1 MLQRTCSCSGWKS
14 WSWSTRNA
22 RFLTIRGDRSHLSD
36 AAQSIAL
43 IHIGTISY
51 QHFSAR
57 SAGAVVECP
66 RSRGRS
72 SEQAWVTE
80 RAVVL
85 PSGAKGSA
93 AMATVLP
100 FFQDVAFDLD
110 LTQAM
115 GEAFERACRSLH
127 DVGQPD
133 IVKEVI
139 ARRIIEVAKTGERD
153 PERLSD
159 HALLALGVS
168 RINGAA

>member
-1 MLQRTCSCSGWKS
+1 
-14 WSWSTRNA
+14 
-22 RFLTIRGDRSHLSD
+22 
-36 AAQSIAL
+36 
-43 IHIGTISY
+43 
-51 QHFSAR
+51 
-57 SAGAVVECP
+57 
-66 RSRGRS
+66 
-72 SEQAWVTE
+72 
-80 RAVVL
+80 
-85 PSGAKGSA
+85 
-93 AMATVLP
+93 MATVLP

-168 RINGAA
+168 RINGTA

>member
-22 RFLTIRGDRSHLSD
+22 PLPNTV
-36 AAQSIAL
+36 L
-43 IHIGTISY
+43 IHISTISY
-51 QHFSAR
+51 QHFRRVQPRLWWNALDSGGSSSDQAR
-57 SAGAVVECP
+57 
-66 RSRGRS
+66 
-72 SEQAWVTE
+72 VTE
-80 RAVVL
+80 SCRAPVRDQ
-85 PSGAKGSA
+85 GSA

-100 FFQDVAFDLD
+100 FFQDVAFDPD
-110 LTQAM
+110 LTHAM
-115 GEAFERACRSLH
+115 GEAFERACRSLR